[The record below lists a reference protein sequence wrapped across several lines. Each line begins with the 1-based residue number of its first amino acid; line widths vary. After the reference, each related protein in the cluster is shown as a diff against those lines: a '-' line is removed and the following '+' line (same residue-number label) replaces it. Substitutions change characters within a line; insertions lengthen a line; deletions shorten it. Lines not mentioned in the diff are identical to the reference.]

1 LSEKYRHVAEFR
13 RSFEKEVEKLD
24 REMRDRVSEKIDQ
37 ILKGSRI
44 GEPLKGKRD
53 YKKVRIGK

>member
-1 LSEKYRHVAEFR
+1 MSEKYRHVAEFR
-13 RSFEKEVEKLD
+13 RSFEKDVEKLD
-24 REMRDRVSEKIDQ
+24 RDWVSEKIDQ
-37 ILKGSRI
+37 ILKGSHI